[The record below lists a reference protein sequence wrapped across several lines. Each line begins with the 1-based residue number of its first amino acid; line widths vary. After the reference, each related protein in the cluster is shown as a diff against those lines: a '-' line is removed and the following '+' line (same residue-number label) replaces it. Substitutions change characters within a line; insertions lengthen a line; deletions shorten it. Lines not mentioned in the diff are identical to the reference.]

1 MAEFNKRFPN
11 LWGGATGTRES
22 IQAGKIL
29 EGYGWLNSLYKVAQ
43 DGVFNLSS
51 DNPIDSVKKTKVL
64 NVLTYLSWK
73 NAVND
78 TENKYNEL
86 MTEKHK
92 HKRLKK

>member
-1 MAEFNKRFPN
+1 
-11 LWGGATGTRES
+11 
-22 IQAGKIL
+22 
-29 EGYGWLNSLYKVAQ
+29 
-43 DGVFNLSS
+43 LSS